1 MSQITVYKDTQ
12 APKTDSQGLSG
23 PQYQF
28 TRTLRSPSLVH
39 KDSKAILQRKCSLL
53 RNFVN
58 TPHGVVINAKST
70 GKNLILL
77 SKMSPCQVMLALA
90 FLVFCT
96 CEEERKKENIPG
108 LFRIHKGNPASSGQF
123 PFVAFIRSP
132 VGPKK
137 ATSSCTGSILTAT
150 WVITAGHCFLK
161 LETPPNTVVVQAGV
175 IKGDLNLNDK
185 KGSKTNTNGQIR
197 SARQIIVHPKF
208 TTPNAPKDVALIEV
222 AEPFRFSKSV
232 TSIPLSPFQVLKGR
246 EKCIIA
252 VSGPST
258 PPVPSVVSGP
268 STPPVPSVVSGPS
281 TPPVSNIVSGPSTPP
296 VPSVVSGP
304 STPPVPSVVSGPS
317 TPPVSNI
324 VSGPSTPPV
333 PRYGSTGPQDRK
345 FTRDLFWMNATIN
358 HKCEKNYKC
367 VLHIPEGQR
376 TASGDS
382 GAPVM
387 CKGYLSAI
395 VKGSVTLDKD
405 LNSTLVVQMS
415 SLIPWLKTHI
425 PKVMEEDI
433 LARSASGEHGRQGTG
448 TRVVTSSAGLLFVGL
463 FFPLGCKRSLFV

>member
-1 MSQITVYKDTQ
+1 MKL
-12 APKTDSQGLSG
+12 KTPLS
-23 PQYQF
+23 
-28 TRTLRSPSLVH
+28 
-39 KDSKAILQRKCSLL
+39 
-53 RNFVN
+53 
-58 TPHGVVINAKST
+58 
-70 GKNLILL
+70 
-77 SKMSPCQVMLALA
+77 
-90 FLVFCT
+90 
-96 CEEERKKENIPG
+96 
-108 LFRIHKGNPASSGQF
+108 
-123 PFVAFIRSP
+123 
-132 VGPKK
+132 
-137 ATSSCTGSILTAT
+137 GSILTTT

-175 IKGDLNLNDK
+175 IKGDLNLHDR
-185 KGSKTNTNGQIR
+185 KGSMSNTNGQIR

-222 AEPFRFSKSV
+222 TEPFRFSKLV

-252 VSGPST
+252 G
-258 PPVPSVVSGP
+258 
-268 STPPVPSVVSGPS
+268 
-281 TPPVSNIVSGPSTPP
+281 
-296 VPSVVSGP
+296 
-304 STPPVPSVVSGPS
+304 
-317 TPPVSNI
+317 
-324 VSGPSTPPV
+324 
-333 PRYGSTGPQDRK
+333 YGSTGPQDRK

-433 LARSASGEHGRQGTG
+433 LVRSASGEHGRQATGTG
-448 TRVVTSSAGLLFVGL
+448 VVSSPAGILLVGL
-463 FFPLGCKRSLFV
+463 FFSLGCKRSLLV